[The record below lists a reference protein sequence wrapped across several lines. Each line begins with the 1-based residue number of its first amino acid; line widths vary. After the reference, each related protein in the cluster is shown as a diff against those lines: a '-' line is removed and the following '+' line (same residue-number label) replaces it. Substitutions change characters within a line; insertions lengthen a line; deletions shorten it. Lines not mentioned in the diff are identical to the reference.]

1 MGGPLQGV
9 KIVELAGMGAL
20 PFATLKLG
28 DMGAEVIRIDRIS
41 EVPVDPEPRPHNF
54 WDRGRRSIAVD
65 LKSREGVDVVCRL
78 AEAAEVFLESFR
90 PGVVERLGL
99 GPKVLLERNAAL
111 VYGRL
116 TGWGQEGPLAQSA
129 GHSLN
134 YESLTGVVRA
144 IGPRGGP
151 PVPPLTVVGDFA
163 GGGMSLAYGVVCA
176 LLEARRS
183 GKGQVVDAAM
193 IDGVMSLA
201 APFYAMHESGMHTD
215 SMGSNLFDGGAPYYN
230 VYETSDG
237 KYVSVA
243 PIEGHFYALLLEKLG
258 LDPAE
263 LPDRDDPGQWS
274 ALREKMS
281 AIFATETRDHWCALL
296 EGTDA
301 CFAPVLNF
309 TEAREHPHHIARGTI
324 VEGANMP
331 EMVPSPRL
339 DRTPGE
345 PGPSPA
351 WTGADT
357 DHVLEENGFS
367 PSEILSLRK
376 GGAIA

>member
-41 EVPVDPEPRPHNF
+41 EVPVDPEARPHNC

-65 LKSREGVDVVCRL
+65 LKSREGVEVVCRL
-78 AEAAEVFLESFR
+78 AAGAEVFLESFR

-99 GPKVLLERNAAL
+99 GPKVLLGRNPAL

-176 LLEARRS
+176 LLE
-183 GKGQVVDAAM
+183 
-193 IDGVMSLA
+193 
-201 APFYAMHESGMHTD
+201 
-215 SMGSNLFDGGAPYYN
+215 
-230 VYETSDG
+230 
-237 KYVSVA
+237 
-243 PIEGHFYALLLEKLG
+243 
-258 LDPAE
+258 
-263 LPDRDDPGQWS
+263 
-274 ALREKMS
+274 
-281 AIFATETRDHWCALL
+281 
-296 EGTDA
+296 
-301 CFAPVLNF
+301 VLMF
-309 TEAREHPHHIARGTI
+309 
-324 VEGANMP
+324 
-331 EMVPSPRL
+331 
-339 DRTPGE
+339 
-345 PGPSPA
+345 
-351 WTGADT
+351 
-357 DHVLEENGFS
+357 
-367 PSEILSLRK
+367 
-376 GGAIA
+376 